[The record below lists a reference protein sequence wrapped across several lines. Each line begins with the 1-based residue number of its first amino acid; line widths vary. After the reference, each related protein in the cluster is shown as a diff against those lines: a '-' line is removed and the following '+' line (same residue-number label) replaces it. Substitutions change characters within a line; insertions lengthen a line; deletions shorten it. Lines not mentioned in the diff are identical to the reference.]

1 MYESYKNM
9 TSVHCTIDEQVRF
22 RDKRG
27 KAKSRWGR
35 RYQSYKKHASIW
47 LIGDINVCPV
57 LDDSFLSQQ

>member
-35 RYQSYKKHASIW
+35 RYQSYKKHGSIW
-47 LIGDINVCPV
+47 LIGDINVCPI
-57 LDDSFLSQQ
+57 S